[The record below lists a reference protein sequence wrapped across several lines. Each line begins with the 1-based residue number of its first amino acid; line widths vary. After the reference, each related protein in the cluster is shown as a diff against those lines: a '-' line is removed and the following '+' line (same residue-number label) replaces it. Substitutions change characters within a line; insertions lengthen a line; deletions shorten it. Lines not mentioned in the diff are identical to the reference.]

1 MSIQQS
7 YSYSSSSSSS
17 AGGGGG
23 LSFGSSG
30 STIRPREIS
39 IRKGGGGGGMSIS
52 QTSMSRSGGGGGG
65 FGMGGGGGGM
75 SLKMRVA
82 ALGGSGG
89 GISGAVREV
98 ASNPTAVIAQ
108 REREKRDLQDL
119 NDRFASYI
127 ERVRFLEA
135 DNKRLQSIIDTL
147 KVKFEQ
153 LEVTL
158 KEMYEAELAAA
169 RKTIDETTKAKA
181 EVELRVARLE
191 EELADYRM
199 KYETEV
205 REHLITKER
214 VPALEKGISERDA
227 QIEFLTKTVDA
238 QERELA
244 KIKGDLARC
253 QMELRDA
260 KTGADAEIVA
270 RIELESIVQTKDDE
284 INFLKNMYE
293 EKIRQLM
300 DINFDSED
308 WRTMFSNELALALRD
323 IRAEYDAI
331 LESQKGA
338 DTDSWYKAKFNEML
352 ATSQRSGSELTE
364 SKEEVKR
371 ARAKYQELQMEISR
385 LRGENAQLL
394 ERLAYLEAELD
405 ALNKSHALALD
416 DAQAEIE
423 KLRAQ
428 LAAQILELKELMDSK
443 LALDAEIATYRRLL
457 MGEESRLRE
466 HAGGELQM
474 SMGGGGGGG
483 GGYSMSMSGGGGGGG
498 GMYVQSSSSSA
509 SASAGGASQQV
520 MVTKSEVA
528 SKKTYQR
535 SSKGPV
541 AITECCPDGEF
552 VLLENKKGK
561 DQSLDGF
568 CVRRKVDFDA
578 DLVFKF
584 PAGFV
589 IPSGSTVKVWA
600 DVNNAVDNA
609 PFQVVWGG
617 CRSWGVGSNILTT
630 LVSPEGEDKST
641 HKQTTVTETA

>member
-1 MSIQQS
+1 M
-7 YSYSSSSSSS
+7 
-17 AGGGGG
+17 
-23 LSFGSSG
+23 
-30 STIRPREIS
+30 
-39 IRKGGGGGGMSIS
+39 
-52 QTSMSRSGGGGGG
+52 GGGGGG
-65 FGMGGGGGGM
+65 FGMGGGGGGGGGGM
-75 SLKMRVA
+75 SLRMAVA
-82 ALGGSGG
+82 ALGGSSGG

-108 REREKRDLQDL
+108 REKEKRDLQEL

-147 KVKFEQ
+147 KGKFEQ

-181 EVELRVARLE
+181 EAELRVARLE
-191 EELADYRM
+191 EELADYRN
-199 KYETEV
+199 KYEVEV

-244 KIKGDLARC
+244 KIKGDLART
-253 QMELRDA
+253 QRDLRDA

-338 DTDSWYKAKFNEML
+338 DNDSWYKAKFNEML
-352 ATSQRSGSELTE
+352 ATSQRSGSELVE

-394 ERLAYLEAELD
+394 ERVAMLEAELD
-405 ALNKSHALALD
+405 ALGKSHALALD

-428 LAAQILELKELMDSK
+428 LAAQIMELKELMDSK

-457 MGEESRLRE
+457 MGEETRLRE
-466 HAGGELQM
+466 HVGGELQ
-474 SMGGGGGGG
+474 
-483 GGYSMSMSGGGGGGG
+483 MSGGGGGGG
-498 GMYVQSSSSSA
+498 FSMSAGGGGGGGMIMQSSSSS
-509 SASAGGASQQV
+509 SMASAGGASQQV

-541 AITECCPDGEF
+541 AITECCPEGEF

-568 CVRRKVDFDA
+568 SIRRKVDADA

-584 PAGFV
+584 PAGFS

-600 DVNNAVDNA
+600 DVADAVNNA
-609 PFQVVWGG
+609 PFQIVWQG
-617 CRSWGVGSNILTT
+617 CRSWGIGSNILTT
-630 LVSPEGEDKST
+630 LVSPEGDDKST
-641 HKQTTVTETA
+641 HKQSTVTETA

>member
-1 MSIQQS
+1 
-7 YSYSSSSSSS
+7 
-17 AGGGGG
+17 
-23 LSFGSSG
+23 
-30 STIRPREIS
+30 
-39 IRKGGGGGGMSIS
+39 MSIS
-52 QTSMSRSGGGGGG
+52 QTSISRSGGGGGG
-65 FGMGGGGGGM
+65 FGMGGGGGGGGM
-75 SLKMRVA
+75 SLRMAVA
-82 ALGGSGG
+82 ALGGGSMGG

-108 REREKRDLQDL
+108 REKEKRDLQEL

-191 EELADYRM
+191 EELADYRN
-199 KYETEV
+199 KYEVEV

-227 QIEFLTKTVDA
+227 QIEFLTKTVDS

-244 KIKGDLARC
+244 KIKGDLART
-253 QMELRDA
+253 QRDLRDA

-352 ATSQRSGSELTE
+352 ATSQRSGNELVE

-394 ERLAYLEAELD
+394 ERVAMLEAELD

-466 HAGGELQM
+466 HSAGELQM
-474 SMGGGGGGG
+474 SMGGGGGY
-483 GGYSMSMSGGGGGGG
+483 GYSSGGGGGG
-498 GMYVQSSSSSA
+498 MIVQSSSSSA
-509 SASAGGASQQV
+509 SASAGGATQQV

-541 AITECCPDGEF
+541 AITECCPDGDF
-552 VLLENKKGK
+552 ILIENKKGK

-568 CVRRKVDFDA
+568 GIRRKVDGDA
-578 DLVFKF
+578 DLFFKF
-584 PAGFV
+584 PVGFA
-589 IPSGSTVKVWA
+589 IPSGSTVKIWA
-600 DVNNAVDNA
+600 DVNDAINNP
-609 PFQVVWGG
+609 PFQIVWQGT
-617 CRSWGVGSNILTT
+617 RSWGVGANILTT
-630 LVSPEGEDKST
+630 LVSPDGEDKST

>member
-1 MSIQQS
+1 
-7 YSYSSSSSSS
+7 
-17 AGGGGG
+17 
-23 LSFGSSG
+23 
-30 STIRPREIS
+30 
-39 IRKGGGGGGMSIS
+39 
-52 QTSMSRSGGGGGG
+52 
-65 FGMGGGGGGM
+65 
-75 SLKMRVA
+75 MRY
-82 ALGGSGG
+82 
-89 GISGAVREV
+89 
-98 ASNPTAVIAQ
+98 
-108 REREKRDLQDL
+108 D
-119 NDRFASYI
+119 
-127 ERVRFLEA
+127 
-135 DNKRLQSIIDTL
+135 
-147 KVKFEQ
+147 
-153 LEVTL
+153 
-158 KEMYEAELAAA
+158 
-169 RKTIDETTKAKA
+169 
-181 EVELRVARLE
+181 
-191 EELADYRM
+191 
-199 KYETEV
+199 TEV
-205 REHLITKER
+205 KEHLITKER

-253 QMELRDA
+253 QRDLRDA

-308 WRTMFSNELALALRD
+308 WRTMFSNE
-323 IRAEYDAI
+323 
-331 LESQKGA
+331 
-338 DTDSWYKAKFNEML
+338 ML
-352 ATSQRSGSELTE
+352 ATSQRSGSELVE

-394 ERLAYLEAELD
+394 ERVAMLEAELD
-405 ALNKSHALALD
+405 ALGKSHALALD

-457 MGEESRLRE
+457 MGEETRLRE
-466 HAGGELQM
+466 HAGGDLQMSGGGGGGYGM
-474 SMGGGGGGG
+474 SMGGGGGG
-483 GGYSMSMSGGGGGGG
+483 MI
-498 GMYVQSSSSSA
+498 VQSSSSSA
-509 SASAGGASQQV
+509 MASAGGASQQV

-561 DQSLDGF
+561 DQNLEGF
-568 CVRRKVDFDA
+568 GIRRKVDLDN
-578 DLVFKF
+578 DIVFKF
-584 PAGFV
+584 PVGFV
-589 IPSGSTVKVWA
+589 IPSGSTVKVWS

-609 PFQVVWGG
+609 PFQIVWRGT
-617 CRSWGVGSNILTT
+617 RSWGVGSNILTT
-630 LVSPEGEDKST
+630 LVSPDGEDKST
-641 HKQTTVTETA
+641 HKQTTVTESA

>member
-1 MSIQQS
+1 
-7 YSYSSSSSSS
+7 
-17 AGGGGG
+17 
-23 LSFGSSG
+23 
-30 STIRPREIS
+30 
-39 IRKGGGGGGMSIS
+39 MSIS
-52 QTSMSRSGGGGGG
+52 QTSISRSGGGGGGGG
-65 FGMGGGGGGM
+65 FGMGGGGGAGGGGGGM
-75 SLKMRVA
+75 SLRMAVA

-158 KEMYEAELAAA
+158 KEMYEAELTAA

-191 EELADYRM
+191 EELADYRLR
-199 KYETEV
+199 YETEV
-205 REHLITKER
+205 KEHLITKER

-253 QMELRDA
+253 QRDLRDA

-338 DTDSWYKAKFNEML
+338 DNDSWYKAKFNEML
-352 ATSQRSGSELTE
+352 ATSQRSGSELVE

-394 ERLAYLEAELD
+394 ERVAMLEAELD
-405 ALNKSHALALD
+405 ALGKSHSLALD

-457 MGEESRLRE
+457 MGEETRLRE
-466 HAGGELQM
+466 HAGGDLQMSGGGGYGM
-474 SMGGGGGGG
+474 SMGGGGGG
-483 GGYSMSMSGGGGGGG
+483 MI
-498 GMYVQSSSSSA
+498 VQSSSSSA
-509 SASAGGASQQV
+509 MASAGGASQQV

-561 DQSLDGF
+561 DQNLEGF
-568 CVRRKVDFDA
+568 GIRRKVDLDNDIF
-578 DLVFKF
+578 FKF
-584 PAGFV
+584 PVGFV
-589 IPSGSTVKVWA
+589 IPSGSTVKVWS

-609 PFQVVWGG
+609 PFQIVWRGT
-617 CRSWGVGSNILTT
+617 RSWGVGSNILTT
-630 LVSPEGEDKST
+630 LVSPDGEDKST
-641 HKQTTVTETA
+641 HKQTTVTESA

>member
-1 MSIQQS
+1 MASQS
-7 YSYSSSSSSS
+7 YSYSSSSSSQ
-17 AGGGGG
+17 
-23 LSFGSSG
+23 

-39 IRKGGGGGGMSIS
+39 IRKGGGGGGGMSITQS
-52 QTSMSRSGGGGGG
+52 SISRSGGGGGG
-65 FGMGGGGGGM
+65 FGMGGGGGGGGGM
-75 SLKMRVA
+75 SLRMAVA
-82 ALGGSGG
+82 ALGGGG

-108 REREKRDLQDL
+108 REKEKRDLQEL

-158 KEMYEAELAAA
+158 KEMYENELEQA

-181 EVELRVARLE
+181 EVELKVARLE

-199 KYETEV
+199 RYDTEV
-205 REHLITKER
+205 KEHLITKER

-253 QMELRDA
+253 QRDLRDA

-352 ATSQRSGSELTE
+352 ATSQRSGSELVE

-394 ERLAYLEAELD
+394 ERVAMLEAELD
-405 ALNKSHALALD
+405 ALGKSHALALD

-428 LAAQILELKELMDSK
+428 LAAQIMELKELMDSK

-457 MGEESRLRE
+457 MGEETRLRE
-466 HAGGELQM
+466 HVGGELQ
-474 SMGGGGGGG
+474 
-483 GGYSMSMSGGGGGGG
+483 MSGGGGGGG
-498 GMYVQSSSSSA
+498 FSMSAGGGGGGGMIMQSSSSS
-509 SASAGGASQQV
+509 SMASAGGASQQV

-541 AITECCPDGEF
+541 AITECCPEGEF

-568 CVRRKVDFDA
+568 SIRRKVDADA

-584 PAGFV
+584 PAGFS

-600 DVNNAVDNA
+600 DVADAVNNA
-609 PFQVVWGG
+609 PFQIVWQG
-617 CRSWGVGSNILTT
+617 CRSWGIGSNILTT
-630 LVSPEGEDKST
+630 LVSPEGDDKST
-641 HKQTTVTETA
+641 HKQSTVTETA

>member
-1 MSIQQS
+1 M
-7 YSYSSSSSSS
+7 
-17 AGGGGG
+17 A
-23 LSFGSSG
+23 
-30 STIRPREIS
+30 
-39 IRKGGGGGGMSIS
+39 
-52 QTSMSRSGGGGGG
+52 
-65 FGMGGGGGGM
+65 
-75 SLKMRVA
+75 VA
-82 ALGGSGG
+82 ALGGGG
-89 GISGAVREV
+89 SISGAVREV
-98 ASNPTAVIAQ
+98 AANPTAVIAQ
-108 REREKRDLQDL
+108 REREKRDLQEL

-158 KEMYEAELAAA
+158 KEMYENELEQA

-181 EVELRVARLE
+181 EVELKVARLE

-199 KYETEV
+199 RYDTEV
-205 REHLITKER
+205 KEHLITKER

-253 QMELRDA
+253 QRDLRDA

-338 DTDSWYKAKFNEML
+338 DNDSWYKAKFNEML
-352 ATSQRSGSELTE
+352 ATSQRSGSELVE

-394 ERLAYLEAELD
+394 ERVALLEAELD
-405 ALNKSHALALD
+405 ALNKSHGLALD

-457 MGEESRLRE
+457 MGEETRLRE

-474 SMGGGGGGG
+474 SGGGGGGGGGFAMGGGGGGG
-483 GGYSMSMSGGGGGGG
+483 GG
-498 GMYVQSSSSSA
+498 GMMMQSSSSSA
-509 SASAGGASQQV
+509 IASAGGASQQV

-541 AITECCPDGEF
+541 AITECDPEGEF
-552 VLLENKKGK
+552 ILLENKKGK
-561 DQSLDGF
+561 DMSLDGF
-568 CVRRKVDFDA
+568 GIRRKVDHDA
-578 DLVFKF
+578 DLNFMF
-584 PAGFV
+584 PSGFA
-589 IPSGSTVKVWA
+589 IPSGSSVKVWA
-600 DVNNAVDNA
+600 DVNNAVDQA
-609 PFQVVWGG
+609 PFQIVWRGA
-617 CRSWGVGSNILTT
+617 RSWGAGSNILTT
-630 LVSPEGEDKST
+630 LVSPDGEDKST
-641 HKQTTVTETA
+641 HKQTTVTESG

>member
-1 MSIQQS
+1 M
-7 YSYSSSSSSS
+7 
-17 AGGGGG
+17 A
-23 LSFGSSG
+23 
-30 STIRPREIS
+30 
-39 IRKGGGGGGMSIS
+39 
-52 QTSMSRSGGGGGG
+52 
-65 FGMGGGGGGM
+65 
-75 SLKMRVA
+75 VA
-82 ALGGSGG
+82 ALGGGG

-108 REREKRDLQDL
+108 REKEKRDLQEL

-158 KEMYEAELAAA
+158 KEMYESELAAA

-191 EELADYRM
+191 EELADYRL

-205 REHLITKER
+205 KEHLITKER

-253 QMELRDA
+253 QRELRDS
-260 KTGADAEIVA
+260 KTGADAEIVG

-338 DTDSWYKAKFNEML
+338 DTDSWYKANFNEML
-352 ATSQRSGSELTE
+352 ATSQRSGNELVE

-394 ERLAYLEAELD
+394 ERVAMLEAELD
-405 ALNKSHALALD
+405 GLNKSHALALD

-428 LAAQILELKELMDSK
+428 LAAQILELKELMNSK

-457 MGEESRLRE
+457 MGEETRLRE

-474 SMGGGGGGG
+474 SSGGGGG
-483 GGYSMSMSGGGGGGG
+483 GGYSMSMSSGGGGGG
-498 GMYVQSSSSSA
+498 GMGMSAGGGGGGGMSMSSGGGGGGMIVQSSSSSA
-509 SASAGGASQQV
+509 MASAGGASQQV

-541 AITECCPDGEF
+541 AITECDPEGEF
-552 VLLENKKGK
+552 ILLENKKGK
-561 DQSLDGF
+561 DMSLDGF
-568 CVRRKVDFDA
+568 GIRHKVDHDA
-578 DLVFKF
+578 DLNFMF
-584 PAGFV
+584 PSGFA
-589 IPSGSTVKVWA
+589 IPSGSSVKVWA
-600 DVNNAVDNA
+600 DVNNAVDQA
-609 PFQVVWGG
+609 PFQIVWRGA
-617 CRSWGVGSNILTT
+617 RSWGAGSNILTT
-630 LVSPEGEDKST
+630 LVSPDGEDKST
-641 HKQTTVTETA
+641 HKQTTITESG

>member
-1 MSIQQS
+1 M
-7 YSYSSSSSSS
+7 
-17 AGGGGG
+17 
-23 LSFGSSG
+23 
-30 STIRPREIS
+30 
-39 IRKGGGGGGMSIS
+39 
-52 QTSMSRSGGGGGG
+52 GGG
-65 FGMGGGGGGM
+65 FGMGGGGGGGGGGM
-75 SLKMRVA
+75 SLRMAVA
-82 ALGGSGG
+82 ALGGSSGG

-108 REREKRDLQDL
+108 REREKRDLQEL

-158 KEMYEAELAAA
+158 KEMYEAELTAA

-181 EVELRVARLE
+181 EVELRCARLE
-191 EELADYRM
+191 QELADFRM
-199 KYETEV
+199 KWENEV
-205 REHLITKER
+205 KEHLITKER

-238 QERELA
+238 QERELS

-253 QMELRDA
+253 QRELRDS

-352 ATSQRSGSELTE
+352 ATSQRSGNELVE

-394 ERLAYLEAELD
+394 ERVAMLEAELD
-405 ALNKSHALALD
+405 ALGKSHALALD

-457 MGEESRLRE
+457 MGEETRLRE

-474 SMGGGGGGG
+474 SSGGGGGG
-483 GGYSMSMSGGGGGGG
+483 GGYSMSMSSGGGGGG
-498 GMYVQSSSSSA
+498 GMGM
-509 SASAGGASQQV
+509 SAGGGGGGGMSMSAGGGGMSMSAGGGGGGMSMSNGGGGGMGMSNGASQQV

-541 AITECCPDGEF
+541 AITECDPEGEF
-552 VLLENKKGK
+552 ILLENKKGK
-561 DQSLDGF
+561 DMSLDGF
-568 CVRRKVDFDA
+568 DIRRKVDHDA
-578 DLVFKF
+578 DLNFMF
-584 PAGFV
+584 PSGFA
-589 IPSGSTVKVWA
+589 IPSGSSVKVWA
-600 DVNNAVDNA
+600 DVNNAVDQA
-609 PFQVVWGG
+609 PFQIVWRGA
-617 CRSWGVGSNILTT
+617 RSWGAGSNILTT
-630 LVSPEGEDKST
+630 LVSPDGEDKST
-641 HKQTTVTETA
+641 HKQTTITESG

>member
-1 MSIQQS
+1 MSQS
-7 YSYSSSSSSS
+7 YSYSSSSSTK
-17 AGGGGG
+17 
-23 LSFGSSG
+23 
-30 STIRPREIS
+30 STVRPREIS
-39 IRKGGGGGGMSIS
+39 IRKGGFGGGGGGGGSMSIS
-52 QTSMSRSGGGGGG
+52 QSSISRSGGGGGLAMG
-65 FGMGGGGGGM
+65 GGGGGGM
-75 SLKMRVA
+75 SLRMAVA
-82 ALGGSGG
+82 ALGGGG
-89 GISGAVREV
+89 GSISGAVREV

-108 REREKRDLQDL
+108 REKEKRDLQEL

-191 EELADYRM
+191 EELADYRN
-199 KYETEV
+199 KYENEV

-244 KIKGDLARC
+244 KIKGDLARV
-253 QMELRDA
+253 QRDLRDA
-260 KTGADAEIVA
+260 KTSADAEIVA

-352 ATSQRSGSELTE
+352 ATSQRSGNELVE

-371 ARAKYQELQMEISR
+371 SRAKYQELQMEISR

-394 ERLAYLEAELD
+394 ERVAMLEAELD
-405 ALNKSHALALD
+405 GLNKSHALALD

-457 MGEESRLRE
+457 MGEETRLRE

-474 SMGGGGGGG
+474 SMGGG
-483 GGYSMSMSGGGGGGG
+483 SMSMGGGSMSMGGGMGMGMGGSGGGGGG
-498 GMYVQSSSSSA
+498 MIVQSSSSSA

-520 MVTKSEVA
+520 LVTKSEMA

-541 AITECCPDGEF
+541 AITECCPDGDF
-552 VLLENKKGK
+552 ILIENKKSK
-561 DQSLDGF
+561 DQSLDGYKI
-568 CVRRKVDFDA
+568 RRLVDSDA
-578 DLVFKF
+578 GLEFSFED
-584 PAGFV
+584 GFT
-589 IPSGSTVKVWA
+589 IPGGSTVKIWA
-600 DVNNAVDNA
+600 DVSDAVNN
-609 PFQVVWGG
+609 PPLQLVWRGTK
-617 CRSWGVGSNILTT
+617 SWGVGSNILTT
-630 LVSPEGEDKST
+630 LVSPDGEDKST
-641 HKQTTVTETA
+641 HKQSTVTESA

>member
-1 MSIQQS
+1 M
-7 YSYSSSSSSS
+7 
-17 AGGGGG
+17 A
-23 LSFGSSG
+23 
-30 STIRPREIS
+30 
-39 IRKGGGGGGMSIS
+39 
-52 QTSMSRSGGGGGG
+52 
-65 FGMGGGGGGM
+65 
-75 SLKMRVA
+75 VA
-82 ALGGSGG
+82 ALGGGG

-158 KEMYEAELAAA
+158 KEMYESELAAA

-191 EELADYRM
+191 EELADYRL

-205 REHLITKER
+205 KEHLITKER

-253 QMELRDA
+253 QRDLRDA

-270 RIELESIVQTKDDE
+270 RIELESIVQTNDDE

-352 ATSQRSGSELTE
+352 ATSQRSGSELVE

-394 ERLAYLEAELD
+394 ERVALLEAELD
-405 ALNKSHALALD
+405 ALNKSHGLALD

-428 LAAQILELKELMDSK
+428 LAA
-443 LALDAEIATYRRLL
+443 EIATYRRLL
-457 MGEESRLRE
+457 MGEETRLRE

-474 SMGGGGGGG
+474 SGGGGGGFAMGGGGGGG
-483 GGYSMSMSGGGGGGG
+483 GG
-498 GMYVQSSSSSA
+498 GMMMQSSSSSA
-509 SASAGGASQQV
+509 MASAGGASQQV

-528 SKKTYQR
+528 SKKIYQR

-541 AITECCPDGEF
+541 AITERCPEGEF

-568 CVRRKVDFDA
+568 AVRRKVDFDA

-600 DVNNAVDNA
+600 DVNNAVNNA
-609 PFQVVWGG
+609 PFQIVWSGA
-617 CRSWGVGSNILTT
+617 
-630 LVSPEGEDKST
+630 KSR
-641 HKQTTVTETA
+641 